1 MNVTMNSGN
10 ARFSSMRAV
19 RFASAKE
26 EGGVKSNTSNRDQV
40 TISQEGR
47 DNLEVMVDKTV
58 DKLSAMTKEEFMDML
73 RQWREEN
80 QPELEVDPYYDVD
93 PDGSIANKIY
103 FESYLGQLM
112 EQEENIKCYYA
123 DAYQEAVSAP
133 IDSLAFITG
142 KYLNDQSKYFAH
154 SMPAQER
161 KWAFHQLSAMLTGA
175 HVGLNDPYA
184 LAAYGGTK
192 TVDELD
198 KIAKQ
203 AVKDKLD
210 ALIKE
215 KKEKG

>member
-1 MNVTMNSGN
+1 M
-10 ARFSSMRAV
+10 
-19 RFASAKE
+19 SAFFFLLFDE
-26 EGGVKSNTSNRDQV
+26 RIQLLFDRLFRDLIQ
-40 TISQEGR
+40 
-47 DNLEVMVDKTV
+47 
-58 DKLSAMTKEEFMDML
+58 FMDML
-73 RQWREEN
+73 RQWQEEN
-80 QPELEVDPYYDVD
+80 QPELEVDLYYDVD

-123 DAYQEAVSAP
+123 DACQEAVSAP

-161 KWAFHQLSAMLTGA
+161 RWAFHQLSAMLTGA

-192 TVDELD
+192 TVDELFFRHR
-198 KIAKQ
+198 AQ
-203 AVKDKLD
+203 
-210 ALIKE
+210 LIHRFINHNFQVITSLL
-215 KKEKG
+215 